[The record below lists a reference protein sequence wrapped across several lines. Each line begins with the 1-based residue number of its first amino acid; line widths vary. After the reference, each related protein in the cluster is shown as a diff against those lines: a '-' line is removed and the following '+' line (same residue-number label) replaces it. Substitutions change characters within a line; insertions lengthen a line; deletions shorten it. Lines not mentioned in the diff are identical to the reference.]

1 MNVLYASDDKFAG
14 ILGTSLV
21 SLMENNRDSSEIN
34 VFILDDGISQGNKEK
49 LNMVSRVRNP
59 LFLTGGLRSR
69 SSGCLFPSCLTSR

>member
-1 MNVLYASDDKFAG
+1 MNVLYASDDKFSG

-49 LNMVSRVRNP
+49 LNMV
-59 LFLTGGLRSR
+59 LRITEERAS
-69 SSGCLFPSCLTSR
+69 F